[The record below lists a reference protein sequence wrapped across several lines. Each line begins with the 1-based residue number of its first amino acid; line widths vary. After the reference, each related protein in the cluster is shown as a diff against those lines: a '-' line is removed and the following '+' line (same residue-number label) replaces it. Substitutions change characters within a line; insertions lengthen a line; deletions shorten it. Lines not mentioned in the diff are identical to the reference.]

1 MEFDENMKRLF
12 NSIVHINLTSRTKSN
27 IEYPI
32 KYISDI
38 TGEINIPKNIEYV
51 KIGRIQYYFEE
62 DFLTFT
68 KQYKSIMGNY
78 SISKKLFYNNEPI
91 NKIYVCYDLNST
103 TNAYSINMIHRILC
117 LMLLQ
122 WISALFNKLR
132 PKKCVT
138 IYPAKLIT
146 LSQKSSNTNIY
157 VHGKRISSEPYIYA
171 NIQSEKAD
179 KLREDYTKKM
189 NDIAEKK
196 RLKEE
201 RERKEKERISE
212 EKRKLREN
220 TKFLSSWDNAN
231 YYIKVQKVYDNVE
244 VKLEIYYRDETIRK
258 KIDVGDYEPD
268 AEEREE
274 DLGNS
279 SVYYPR
285 GKNIKIEV
293 TNYERKY
300 TIKVG
305 NKFTASYFYKNET

>member
-1 MEFDENMKRLF
+1 MKRLF
-12 NSIVHINLTSRTKSN
+12 NSIVHINLNSRTKSD

-62 DFLTFT
+62 DFLSFT
-68 KQYKSIMGNY
+68 KQYKSIIGNY
-78 SISKKLFYNNEPI
+78 SISKKLSYNNEPI
-91 NKIYVCYDLNST
+91 SKIYVCYDLNST

-122 WISALFNKLR
+122 WIPAFYNKLR

-157 VHGKRISSEPYIYA
+157 VHGKRIYSELYIYA
-171 NIQSEKAD
+171 NIRSGGAD
-179 KLREDYTKKM
+179 KLREDNTKKM
-189 NDIAEKK
+189 NEIAEKK
-196 RLKEE
+196 RLKEK

-231 YYIKVQKVYDNVE
+231 YYIKVQKVYDHVE

-258 KIDVGDYEPD
+258 KIDVGDYEKD

-305 NKFTASYFYKNET
+305 NKFTASYYYKNET